1 MATPLPT
8 DPDTIAVA
16 SVASDVTPFD
26 LAAAIAI
33 VQAVAV
39 ASRERAAVIE
49 VVSQQEQAAMAAAV
63 ATTAPADLATAL
75 ATLQA
80 RVATTEVEA

>member
-8 DPDTIAVA
+8 DPDTIAVV
-16 SVASDVTPFD
+16 SVASGVAPFV
-26 LAAAIAI
+26 LAAAITI
-33 VQAVAV
+33 VQAVAA

-63 ATTAPADLATAL
+63 ATTAPGDLSTAL
-75 ATLQA
+75 TTLQT